1 MEQELANSSQSL
13 DTKLE
18 QLLEES
24 AKRATEAG
32 TIDES
37 TVRHIAKGL
46 VKEAVSELN
55 SSLEGI
61 IGHMDT
67 SLAQLKVDQP
77 VLYYTLYIR
86 YCIVHVYIV
95 EKTSI
100 HVYIPCC
107 VHVHMSLCVVQVMCL
122 YVFVCCTCIHFHR
135 VNWLLI

>member
-1 MEQELANSSQSL
+1 MEQELANSNQSL

-32 TIDES
+32 TIDEY
-37 TVRHIAKGL
+37 TIRHTAKGL

-67 SLAQLKVDQP
+67 SLAQLQGADQT
-77 VLYYTLYIR
+77 VLYCTLYIR
-86 YCIVHVYIV
+86 YCFVHV
-95 EKTSI
+95 
-100 HVYIPCC
+100 
-107 VHVHMSLCVVQVMCL
+107 
-122 YVFVCCTCIHFHR
+122 
-135 VNWLLI
+135 

>member
-13 DTKLE
+13 DNKLE

-46 VKEAVSELN
+46 VKEAVSELS

-61 IGHMDT
+61 IGRIDT
-67 SLAQLKVDQP
+67 SLAQLKV
-77 VLYYTLYIR
+77 
-86 YCIVHVYIV
+86 
-95 EKTSI
+95 E
-100 HVYIPCC
+100 
-107 VHVHMSLCVVQVMCL
+107 
-122 YVFVCCTCIHFHR
+122 
-135 VNWLLI
+135 

>member
-24 AKRATEAG
+24 TKRATEAG

-77 VLYYTLYIR
+77 VLYCTLYIR
-86 YCIVHVYIV
+86 YCIVHV
-95 EKTSI
+95 
-100 HVYIPCC
+100 
-107 VHVHMSLCVVQVMCL
+107 
-122 YVFVCCTCIHFHR
+122 
-135 VNWLLI
+135 